1 MVDTNRSIAK
11 SVALKGATHLMKDQ
25 FDINGDLSAQ
35 SEKVITVSNKLFDWL
50 CEGTITAATAV
61 FNVEEKEPYN
71 EGDQQPTVSKPA
83 VTSTELKCPECGS
96 DIWDNRHKP
105 KQGFPILKCK
115 ATASEC
121 KGEGAKWPWSVFEQ
135 EEVDEL
141 VNKTKN
147 VQTKQESKYDA
158 PF

>member
-11 SVALKGATHLMKDQ
+11 SVALKAAAHLMEDQ

-35 SEKVITVSNKLFDWL
+35 SEKVIIVSNKLFDWL
-50 CEGTITAATAV
+50 CEGTITAAVAA
-61 FNVEEKEPYN
+61 FDVEEKKPYN
-71 EGDQQPTVSKPA
+71 ESNQQLKASEPA

-96 DIWDNRHKP
+96 DVWDNRHKP

-115 ATASEC
+115 ATAAEC
-121 KGEGAKWPWSVFEQ
+121 KGEGAQWPWSVFEE
-135 EEVDEL
+135 EEVSKL
-141 VNKTKN
+141 VNKTKKE
-147 VQTKQESKYDA
+147 TSYDA